1 MTDALTLDPLA
12 VWIAAAW
19 LATLMLHAGLAK
31 TLDRALFVQHLA
43 AYRVP
48 EAAWAPLSL
57 GLPALELLCGALLLS
72 PWRGAGAWLAGTL
85 LLLYAAAMAWHR
97 AQGRAL
103 DCGCGGP
110 PLPLSW
116 SLVLRNAGLALLCL
130 PAGAR
135 MDERSAG
142 WADLAVVL
150 AAVLLGALLWALF
163 HQVLRQVRRTHPV

>member
-1 MTDALTLDPLA
+1 MTDALALDPLA

-19 LATLMLHAGLAK
+19 LAMLMLHAGLAK
-31 TLDRALFVQHLA
+31 TLDRPLFVQHLA

-48 EAAWAPLSL
+48 DAALAPLGL
-57 GLPALELLCGALLLS
+57 ALPALELLCGALLLS
-72 PWRGAGAWLAGTL
+72 PWRPAGALAAAAL
-85 LLLYAAAMAWHR
+85 LLLYAGTMAWHR
-97 AQGRAL
+97 AAGRAL

-116 SLVLRNAGLALLCL
+116 ALVLRNVALALLCL
-130 PAGAR
+130 PAGAP
-135 MDERSAG
+135 MSQRSAG

-150 AAVLLGALLWALF
+150 AAVLLGALMWALC